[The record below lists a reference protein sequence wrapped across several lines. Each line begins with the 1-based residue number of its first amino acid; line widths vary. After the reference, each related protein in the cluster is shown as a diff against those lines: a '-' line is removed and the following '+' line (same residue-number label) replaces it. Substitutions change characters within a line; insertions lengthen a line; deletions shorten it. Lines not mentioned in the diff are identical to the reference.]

1 MGGKWIERSRMRDGK
16 CVGEQKQAP
25 GKCWG
30 EREGSRR
37 QTMAERGEDEG
48 WGSGPNGG
56 GSKCKRILERGSPK
70 PKRILE
76 REGSF
81 HHHTR
86 CAAGGPTAVATMLA
100 GTRLGVG

>member
-1 MGGKWIERSRMRDGK
+1 MGGKWIERSRMREGV
-16 CVGEQKQAP
+16 CEGEQKQAP
-25 GKCWG
+25 GKCGG

-37 QTMAERGEDEG
+37 QTMAERGEDKG

-56 GSKCKRILERGSPK
+56 GPK

-76 REGSF
+76 REGPF
-81 HHHTR
+81 HPHTR
-86 CAAGGPTAVATMLA
+86 CAAGGPTAVAAMLA